1 MKILMVCLGNIC
13 RSPIADGLLRKKVKE
28 QGLDV
33 EVDSAGTI
41 ALHQGEAPDSRMV
54 ETARKNGTDINFL
67 RARQFKVDDFDN
79 FDYIFSMDFSNKKN
93 ILSLA
98 RNEEDRNKVHMLLG
112 DLTDQ
117 QEASVPDPYYGT
129 QKDFDHV
136 YNLVNHATDIL
147 IQKIRQN
154 TIATSHKI

>member
-41 ALHQGEAPDSRMV
+41 GLHKDDAPDSRMV
-54 ETARKNGTDINFL
+54 ETARKNGTDISFL
-67 RARQFKVDDFDN
+67 RARQFKVEDFDN

-112 DLTDQ
+112 DFTDQ
-117 QEASVPDPYYGT
+117 EEASVPDPYYGT

-136 YNLVNHATDIL
+136 YNLVDQATDIL

-154 TIATSHKI
+154 TIATSH

>member
-54 ETARKNGTDINFL
+54 ETARKNGTDISFL
-67 RARQFKVDDFDN
+67 SARQFKVEDFDN

-112 DLTDQ
+112 DFTDQ
-117 QEASVPDPYYGT
+117 EEASVPDPYYGT

-136 YNLVNHATDIL
+136 YELVDQATDIL
-147 IQKIRQN
+147 IEKIREN
-154 TIATSHKI
+154 AIATSH

>member
-41 ALHQGEAPDSRMV
+41 SLHQGEAPDSRMV
-54 ETARKNGTDINFL
+54 ETARKNGTDISFL
-67 RARQFKVDDFDN
+67 RARQFKVEDFEN
-79 FDYIFSMDFSNKKN
+79 FDYILSMDFSNKKN

-112 DLTDQ
+112 ELTNQ
-117 QEASVPDPYYGT
+117 EEASVPDPYYGT
-129 QKDFDHV
+129 QKDFEHV
-136 YNLVNHATDIL
+136 YDLVDQATDIL

>member
-41 ALHQGEAPDSRMV
+41 GLHKGDAPDSRMV
-54 ETARKNGTDINFL
+54 ETARKNGTDISFL
-67 RARQFKVDDFDN
+67 RARQFKVEDFDN

-98 RNEEDRNKVHMLLG
+98 RNEEDRNKVHMFLG

-117 QEASVPDPYYGT
+117 EEASVPDPYYGT

-136 YNLVNHATDIL
+136 YELVNQATDIL
-147 IQKIRQN
+147 IEKIRQN
-154 TIATSHKI
+154 AIATSH

>member
-41 ALHQGEAPDSRMV
+41 ALHQGKAPDSRMV